1 MPSARL
7 RVVAALVCALLAASL
22 LQQRRLSST
31 TSAASTSRVVPAHS
45 HPRSTPPP
53 ETPPALTSS
62 PPQPSPPPP
71 PPSPPPPPPAPPPL
85 VAEAPPSW
93 HFALTRQHGQGHDFA
108 GSPSLDERARTLSG
122 CAGETKCG
130 FLSPS
135 GFDALASEAA
145 SVSRGCHVVVL
156 TAVFGRK
163 DKLQQPAA
171 AALSPDS
178 RECFFAIVDEESAAF
193 LAATAPMAVVRAGG
207 VRAGRIGAW
216 RLLTLSIQRSPYGSP
231 RRTSRIPKLLPF
243 RLFPHRSG
251 WRRSAQ
257 DGVGVPR
264 MASECPRSVLMIA
277 LNCS

>member
-7 RVVAALVCALLAASL
+7 RSVATLVCALLAASL

-53 ETPPALTSS
+53 EAALSLASS
-62 PPQPSPPPP
+62 PPPPSPPPP
-71 PPSPPPPPPAPPPL
+71 PPSPPPPPPPAPPPL
-85 VAEAPPSW
+85 VAEAPSSG
-93 HFALTRQHGQGHDFA
+93 HFALPRQHAQGHDFA
-108 GSPSLDERARTLSG
+108 GSPSLDEREVGLR

-145 SVSRGCHVVVL
+145 SLSRGCHVVVL

-163 DKLQQPAA
+163 DKLQQPDA

-178 RECFFAIVDEESAAF
+178 RECFFAFVDEESAAF

-216 RLLTLSIQRSPYGSP
+216 RLLTLSINRSPYGSP

-243 RLFPHRSG
+243 RLFPHR
-251 WRRSAQ
+251 
-257 DGVGVPR
+257 
-264 MASECPRSVLMIA
+264 
-277 LNCS
+277 

>member
-62 PPQPSPPPP
+62 PPPPSPPPP
-71 PPSPPPPPPAPPPL
+71 PPSPPPPPPAPPPPPPAPPPL

-108 GSPSLDERARTLSG
+108 GSPSLDERARSLSG

-216 RLLTLSIQRSPYGSP
+216 RLLTLSIHRSPYGSP

-257 DGVGVPR
+257 DGVGVPP
-264 MASECPRSVLMIA
+264 ECPHDCL
-277 LNCS
+277 

>member
-7 RVVAALVCALLAASL
+7 RRVATLVCALLAASL

-53 ETPPALTSS
+53 EAALSLASS
-62 PPQPSPPPP
+62 PPPPSPPPP

-85 VAEAPPSW
+85 VAEAPSSW
-93 HFALTRQHGQGHDFA
+93 HFALTRQHAQGHDFA
-108 GSPSLDERARTLSG
+108 GSPSLDEREVGLR

-145 SVSRGCHVVVL
+145 SLSRGCHVVVL

-163 DKLQQPAA
+163 DKLQQPDA

-178 RECFFAIVDEESAAF
+178 RECFFAFVDEESAAF
-193 LAATAPMAVVRAGG
+193 LAATAPKAVVRAGG
-207 VRAGRIGAW
+207 VRAGRIGVW
-216 RLLTLSIQRSPYGSP
+216 RLLILSIHRSPYGSP

-243 RLFPHRSG
+243 RLFPHR
-251 WRRSAQ
+251 
-257 DGVGVPR
+257 
-264 MASECPRSVLMIA
+264 
-277 LNCS
+277 